1 MRKVHNI
8 SILAVLVVALCAALS
23 AARAQ
28 DSSTQPAPGTS
39 PGTVPDSSQEPPS
52 ATPSAPPGTP
62 QSVPPAPAYGQS
74 GAAPIAE
81 NPPISALDQPAL
93 GPHAA
98 PLSYVQLG
106 ATVNETADSN
116 VANELG
122 GGGAVKSVS
131 RGLGTFTLRRLWS
144 NFDLALDYA
153 GGVSYYNAKDIG
165 WRDLQQLG
173 FVQKI
178 NWKRGQ
184 FTIRD
189 DFSYLPEGNFGAAY
203 GSLVSQQQTTLGAG
217 FGQGFLGGNNFGAL
231 GNVPRLMNVAAAD
244 LSEDLSPK
252 SAFTLAAGYGVVHFY
267 GSDPQLE
274 GVPFVGSSQISAQG
288 GYDRVLTPHDQ
299 VALIYGYQAFHFT
312 PGGCTTEPGS
322 GCVGGTAYPG
332 TSFDSQVI
340 ELAYAHRISGRLD
353 FTIAA
358 GPQIIY
364 LSECT
369 AEFGL
374 CLPDTTYADTR
385 LGVAGRAMVR
395 YRFPRTSLEMS
406 YVRMTTAGSGFFAGA
421 QSDIARLQVNRPLT
435 RKWTGFVDLG
445 YTRNSRIEPE
455 AFGAINANIYTY
467 GFAGVGVHRML
478 GRNFHAFASY
488 QFNEL
493 SFDDSICTPG
503 VACNRISQRQLGTIG
518 LDWIPR
524 PIRID

>member
-1 MRKVHNI
+1 MRKRHNI
-8 SILAVLVVALCAALS
+8 SILAVVVMALSAALS

-39 PGTVPDSSQEPPS
+39 PGTTPDSSQEQPS
-52 ATPSAPPGTP
+52 TP
-62 QSVPPAPAYGQS
+62 QSTPPAPAYGQS
-74 GAAPIAE
+74 GSAPISE

-98 PLSYVQLG
+98 PLSYLQLG
-106 ATVNETADSN
+106 ATLSETADSN
-116 VANELG
+116 AANELG
-122 GGGAVKSVS
+122 GDAAVKSVS
-131 RGLGTFTLRRLWS
+131 RGLGTLSLRRLWS
-144 NFDLALDYA
+144 KYDLALDYI
-153 GGVSYYNAKDIG
+153 GGVSYYNSKDIG

-184 FTIRD
+184 FAVRD
-189 DFSYLPEGNFGAAY
+189 DFSYLPEGNFGSAY

-244 LSEDLSPK
+244 ISEDLSPK
-252 SAFTLAAGYGVVHFY
+252 SALTLAGGYGVVHFY

-274 GVPFVGSSQISAQG
+274 GVPFLGSTQISAQG

-312 PGGCTTEPGS
+312 PGGCTSTPEN

-332 TSFDSQVI
+332 TSFNSQVI

-385 LGVAGRAMVR
+385 LGVAGRAQVR
-395 YRFPRTSLEMS
+395 YRFPKTSLDLS

-435 RKWTGFVDLG
+435 RKWSGFADLG
-445 YTRNSRIEPE
+445 YTRNSRIEPV
-455 AFGAINANIYTY
+455 AFGAIDANVYTY

-503 VACNRISQRQLGTIG
+503 VACSRISQRSIGTVG